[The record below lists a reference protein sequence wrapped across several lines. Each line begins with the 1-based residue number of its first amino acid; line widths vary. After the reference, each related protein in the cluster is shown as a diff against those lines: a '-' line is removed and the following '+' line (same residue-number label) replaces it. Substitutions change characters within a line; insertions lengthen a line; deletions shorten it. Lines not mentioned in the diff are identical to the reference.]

1 MAEDIQKLDDTKD
14 NKPEKEEDNLA
25 EKSVV
30 LEGHGEESKADS
42 LNMGLSPRD
51 ESKSVGGKRHSLDDE
66 RMLDVAE
73 GCFIRLAE
81 LLLD

>member
-1 MAEDIQKLDDTKD
+1 
-14 NKPEKEEDNLA
+14 
-25 EKSVV
+25 
-30 LEGHGEESKADS
+30 
-42 LNMGLSPRD
+42 MGLSPRD
-51 ESKSVGGKRHSLDDE
+51 ESKDSESKRRNSLDDE